1 MQNRE
6 TLSAYMDGHNINGE
20 FTDTLCEDA
29 ELQQKWANYHTIRS
43 VMRGETPLLGADFSA
58 KMATL
63 LENEVIEP
71 VTDSP
76 KVEKR
81 GMLLKLKGWGT
92 PLMQAGIAAS
102 VCLVAVLG
110 VNLMQS
116 ESEVAQAEQPVLQ
129 TLPFSNSVQQVSYNA
144 PAKEQPT
151 AAQLEDQQRRINAL
165 LQNHELQRR
174 TATNSTT
181 NLSTIVLSEVEKA
194 KAQTSATQPL
204 AQPVAVPAEQ
214 APQIGRAHV

>member
-20 FTDTLCEDA
+20 FTDTLCQDV
-29 ELQQKWANYHTIRS
+29 ELQKKWANYQTIRS
-43 VMRGETPLLGADFSA
+43 VMRGEELLLGRDFSA
-58 KMATL
+58 KMADL
-63 LENEVIEP
+63 LADEVIEP
-71 VTDSP
+71 VTESP
-76 KVEKR
+76 KAEKR
-81 GMLLKLKGWGT
+81 GLLFKLKGWGT
-92 PLMQAGIAAS
+92 PVMQAGIAAS

-110 VNLMQS
+110 VNFMQS

-151 AAQLEDQQRRINAL
+151 AAQLEEQQRRINAL

-174 TATNSTT
+174 TQTGKV
-181 NLSTIVLSEVEKA
+181 VLSEAEKA

-204 AQPVAVPAEQ
+204 PQSVVEPAITAPQQPVVQP
-214 APQIGRAHV
+214 